1 MLSPSLQKLGAPSSA
16 HPEFL
21 TRPPGAPPAGFAA
34 ASSRGE
40 PGWMNVT
47 TENRPNQVF
56 CCRVGKI
63 RMRGKLVLQSALNK
77 NDFTE

>member
-1 MLSPSLQKLGAPSSA
+1 
-16 HPEFL
+16 
-21 TRPPGAPPAGFAA
+21 
-34 ASSRGE
+34 
-40 PGWMNVT
+40 MNVT

-63 RMRGKLVLQSALNK
+63 RKRGKLVLQSALNT